1 MRGRIR
7 RRSTNSWELTIDL
20 GRDPHGKRLRKFV
33 SVRGKKADAE
43 QKLRELLTTLDG
55 GVPLHTSHLR
65 LDDYLDRWLEFHG
78 MRVRERTLYGYRNVI
93 RRYVLPRLASIPL
106 TKLQPGHAEQI
117 YASMIAQG
125 LSPKTVI
132 QTHRVL
138 KKALKQAVR
147 WNMIGRNSLDLVDP
161 PTAEQKEMI
170 TLDVDQLLQLLDRA
184 MEGRYGAAIYTS
196 AHTGLRRGELV
207 GLQWPDI
214 DLEHRVI
221 SVRREVVFVPRTG
234 YVISQPKSAKSRRAI
249 DITAPVIDV
258 LQRHR
263 AAQAEHRLSIG
274 SAFKNEGWVFCKD
287 DGSHLSPTTLTR
299 TFAAIRDELGLPPVR
314 LHDLRHTHATLL
326 LQAGI
331 HLKVVQERL
340 GHSTITVTADVY
352 SHVTAGL
359 QRAAAEAFDQTL
371 RRAVAADQ

>member
-7 RRSTNSWELTIDL
+7 RRSKSSWELTIDL
-20 GRDPHGKRLRKFV
+20 GRDARGRRQRKFV

-43 QKLRELLTTLDG
+43 RKLRELLTTLDG
-55 GVPLHTSHLR
+55 GVPIHTSHLM
-65 LDDYLDRWLEFHG
+65 LNDYLERWLEFHST
-78 MRVRERTLYGYRNVI
+78 RVRQRTIYGYGLII
-93 RRYVLPRLASIPL
+93 RRYITPRLGSIPL

-117 YASMIAQG
+117 YTSMIAKG
-125 LSPKTVI
+125 LSPRTVI

-147 WNMIGRNSLDLVDP
+147 WNMIGRNPLDLVDP

-196 AHTGLRRGELV
+196 AYTGLRRGELV

-214 DLEHRVI
+214 DLERKVI

-234 YVISQPKSAKSRRAI
+234 YVISQPKSAKSRRAV
-249 DITAPVIDV
+249 DVASAVVEV

-263 AAQAEHRLSIG
+263 AAQAEHRLRLG
-274 SAFKNEGWVFCKD
+274 SAFKNEEWVFCKD

-299 TFAAIRDELGLPPVR
+299 AFAAIRDELGLPPVR
-314 LHDLRHTHATLL
+314 LHDLRHTHASLL
-326 LQAGI
+326 LQAGV

-340 GHSTITVTADVY
+340 GHSTIAVTADTY
-352 SHVTAGL
+352 SHVAAGL
-359 QRAAAEAFDQTL
+359 QRAAAEAFDQVMDGSL
-371 RRAVAADQ
+371 